1 MNEDNVDTRPAF
13 IPVNILNEHITYYIP
28 PQRSE
33 GRGGGG
39 VRRTVGGSR
48 RDKSSRP

>member
-1 MNEDNVDTRPAF
+1 MNEDVDTRPAF

-33 GRGGGG
+33 GRGGGEGRGG
-39 VRRTVGGSR
+39 VKGGGSEGR
-48 RDKSSRP
+48 GG

>member
-13 IPVNILNEHITYYIP
+13 IPVNILNKHITYYIP

-33 GRGGGG
+33 GRGGEEDGWRFKAG
-39 VRRTVGGSR
+39 
-48 RDKSSRP
+48 

>member
-39 VRRTVGGSR
+39 WGEEDGCRIKAG
-48 RDKSSRP
+48 